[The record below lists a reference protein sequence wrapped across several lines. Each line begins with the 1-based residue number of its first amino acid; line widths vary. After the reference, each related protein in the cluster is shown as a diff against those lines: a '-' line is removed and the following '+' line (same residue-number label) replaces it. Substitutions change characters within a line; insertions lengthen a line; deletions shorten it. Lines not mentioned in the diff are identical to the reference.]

1 MHIVV
6 NGWVLAEAPQSP
18 AAFHLLEV
26 AGELSRLA
34 PEIRVTLVVPAA
46 FEVSLPGVQVHAL
59 PVPLTPW
66 GRLRFEQ
73 RHLPRLA
80 RALGADLLLALEPA
94 APLVAP
100 VPVAAPRQDL
110 RVTPASSAL
119 DRLRRAMGLA
129 GAQAAAEV
137 GFADLLAPGPQGLPP
152 FVASGFRPTMDP
164 QDHARLERLGLET
177 QAFVLCHG
185 ALARDIPLLLAA
197 WTWVDGSLGDQVPLA
212 FLGLEASLAEEVLE
226 RARDLDVHESVRVL
240 PPLALEDLPALY
252 RGAAALFHPGHTAG
266 GQELRWALATGT
278 PVVGVESQAT
288 AAVLGEA
295 AYLTPPDARALG
307 AALLSVLVNPE
318 EVARPLR
325 EKGLL
330 RAAAYHGEAP
340 RQALLERLR
349 RAVGLA
355 REREE
360 AAR

>member
-1 MHIVV
+1 MHIVI

-26 AGELSRLA
+26 AGELRRLVS
-34 PEIRVTLVVPAA
+34 EDKVTLVVPTDLQ
-46 FEVSLPGVQVHAL
+46 VSLPGVEVHVL
-59 PVPLTPW
+59 PIPRTPW

-73 RHLPRLA
+73 RYLPRLA
-80 RALGADLLLALEPA
+80 QALGADLLLSLEPA
-94 APLVAP
+94 APLAAP

-110 RVTPASSAL
+110 RVGPTSGAL

-129 GAQAAAEV
+129 GAQAAVEI
-137 GFADLLAPGPQGLPP
+137 GFADLLAPGSQGLPP

-164 QDHARLERLGLET
+164 EDHTRLERFNLEA

-185 ALARDIPLLLAA
+185 ALARDLPLLLAA
-197 WTWVDGSLGDQVPLA
+197 WTWVDGSLGDQIPLA
-212 FLGLEASLAEEVLE
+212 FLGLEASLAEDVLK

-240 PPLALEDLPALY
+240 PPVGLADLPTLY
-252 RGAAALFHPGHTAG
+252 RGAAALFHPGHTDS

-278 PVVGVESQAT
+278 PVVGVESRVIST
-288 AAVLGEA
+288 VLGEA

-325 EKGLL
+325 EKGLV
-330 RAAAYHGEAP
+330 RAASYHGEAP
-340 RQALLERLR
+340 RRALLERLR
-349 RAVGLA
+349 QAAGLA
-355 REREE
+355 QGRGGTP
-360 AAR
+360 